1 MLNILPQ
8 TTQDQERIFLIDE
21 NLALCES
28 GKILYYDD
36 LGQLQDTDYECILD
50 EINEHTS
57 LKDIFNNIINLK
69 DFVVNGY
76 YILNLIDFKID
87 NIDFSIQD
95 DIICFRDY
103 KINLDSLEIQGKMI
117 ELDKD
122 LSLSEELQNISAYDL
137 DYVKAIVCAIYRKNI
152 TGFIEKEK
160 LLKSFSS

>member
-8 TTQDQERIFLIDE
+8 TTQDQEKIFLIDE

-57 LKDIFNNIINLK
+57 LKDIFDNIINLK

-76 YILNLIDFKID
+76 YLLNLIDFKID

-95 DIICFRDY
+95 DIVSFRDY

-122 LSLSEELQNISAYDL
+122 LSLVEELQNISAYDL
-137 DYVKAIVCAIYRKNI
+137 DYIKA
-152 TGFIEKEK
+152 
-160 LLKSFSS
+160 